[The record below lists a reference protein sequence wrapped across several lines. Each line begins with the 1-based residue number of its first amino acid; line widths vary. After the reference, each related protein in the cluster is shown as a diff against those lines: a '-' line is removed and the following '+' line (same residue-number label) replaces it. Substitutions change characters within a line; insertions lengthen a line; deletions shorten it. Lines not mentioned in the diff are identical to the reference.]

1 LTLDFDISNFV
12 SSTYYPYAKIYFDE
26 EDFKIEINDKHSS
39 DTLFELTTSHF
50 DSTIIYEE

>member
-1 LTLDFDISNFV
+1 MTLDFDISNFV

-26 EDFKIEINDKHSS
+26 EDFKIEINDKHPS
-39 DTLFELTTSHF
+39 DLFELNTCHF